1 MADYNIDNYS
11 IDELYSLLQLPNPS
25 SNTDIKSASNKYI
38 SKYTTENN
46 TQMATFFQQIQT
58 KLLGVLSQIYLKSI

>member
-25 SNTDIKSASNKYI
+25 YNTDIKSASNKYI
-38 SKYTTENN
+38 
-46 TQMATFFQQIQT
+46 
-58 KLLGVLSQIYLKSI
+58 